1 MSDQCTWHV
10 LSRITFV
17 CVLRSLFQK
26 STYDEIT
33 VPHGYPE
40 YIFGIT
46 MRNSDFN
53 TNVIPVG
60 QELSPMPDS
69 YDSTDYYYSFTLIFT
84 EYYNVLW

>member
-1 MSDQCTWHV
+1 
-10 LSRITFV
+10 
-17 CVLRSLFQK
+17 
-26 STYDEIT
+26 
-33 VPHGYPE
+33 
-40 YIFGIT
+40 

-60 QELSPMPDS
+60 QELSPMPES